1 MSARDHDRRIPP
13 GVRYAAM
20 PRPRPEPPP
29 LLRSHPESVV
39 MQIRIGVWLCGVLLT
54 LLASEASSTPECGG
68 DAVIDRPRIGLVLG
82 GGGAR
87 GMAHIGVIEELERLG
102 VPVDCIAGTSM
113 GALIGGLYAAGMNA
127 AELRALVEDLD
138 WADAFDDQP
147 PRASRP
153 AQRRR
158 DDLLVLPASVGIRDR
173 EIILPE
179 GAFSGQKIEL
189 RLTREL
195 SQRTRDGTFASL
207 AIPFRAVAT
216 DLVTG
221 AAITLAE
228 GSVARAMRA
237 SMSIPAVFTP
247 IRDGERLL
255 VDGALANNLP
265 IDVARAMGAEVI
277 IAVDVATPLMD
288 STAMRSAFNV
298 MRQMSHLMVQQ
309 NTRPQIA
316 SMGSGDI
323 LIEPKLS
330 PDLGPMD
337 FERAVD
343 AIIPTGRSAALAH
356 EERLRMHAF
365 PGAATTQADR
375 RAAPDVGYL
384 ELDNHSQL
392 SDQLLLNRL
401 GLTVPAPLDIDA
413 LEAGVARVHALG
425 RLKQVHWELTERD
438 GATGVRITV
447 EPDIRAPR
455 FLEYGLKLSANNT
468 RNALNLRLGW
478 LETARD
484 DLGAEWRAIAQIGEE
499 PALALEYFQPLDLNG
514 RFYLRPSAF
523 WERQRIPLLEASQ
536 RIAEAD
542 VTRFGADVELGYE
555 FGNAAVARV
564 GIRRYRTDVSGLD
577 PELASSDVDGA
588 EWRVE
593 VLRDSLDDV
602 FFPSQGRRSSLLY
615 RRSVS
620 TLGADEGFEQLEVF
634 HFGARTRDR
643 LTLQWSAMAMLTL
656 DDDAPLANQ
665 FRAGGFSRLSG
676 YRSAELAGQHFTM
689 GLVGVRWRLS
699 PSALSPAAVGATLEY
714 GNVWNERSDISLSD
728 GLANVSLYF
737 GYNSPLGPLYIGYG
751 YGEGSRS
758 AVFMS
763 LGRPF

>member
-1 MSARDHDRRIPP
+1 
-13 GVRYAAM
+13 
-20 PRPRPEPPP
+20 
-29 LLRSHPESVV
+29 

-54 LLASEASSTPECGG
+54 LLASQAFSAPECGG
-68 DAVIDRPRIGLVLG
+68 DAVVDRPRIGLVLG

-113 GALIGGLYAAGMNA
+113 GALIGGLYAAGMSA

-138 WADAFDDQP
+138 WVDAFDDQT
-147 PRASRP
+147 PREARP

-158 DDLLVLPASVGIRDR
+158 DDLLVLPASVGVRDG
-173 EIILPE
+173 EVILPE

-189 RLTREL
+189 RLAREL

-207 AIPFRAVAT
+207 PIPFRAVAT
-216 DLVTG
+216 DLATG
-221 AAITLAE
+221 AAVTLAE

-265 IDVARAMGAEVI
+265 IDVVRDMGAEVI

-288 STAMRSAFNV
+288 SMAMRSALNV
-298 MRQMSHLMVQQ
+298 MRQLSHLMVQQ

-316 SMGSGDI
+316 SLGNEDI
-323 LIEPKLS
+323 LIEPKLAAN
-330 PDLGPMD
+330 LGPMD
-337 FERAVD
+337 FDRAVEE
-343 AIIPTGRSAALAH
+343 IIPTGRSAALAH
-356 EERLRMHAF
+356 EDRLRAYAY
-365 PGAATTQADR
+365 PN
-375 RAAPDVGYL
+375 AAPPLTYPGSPPEVAYL
-384 ELDNHSQL
+384 ELDNRSQL
-392 SDQLLLNRL
+392 SDHLLLNRL
-401 GLTVPAPLDIDA
+401 GVTTPGPLDIDA
-413 LEAGVARVHALG
+413 LEAGAARVHALG
-425 RLKQVHWELTERD
+425 RLKQVHWELMERE
-438 GATGVRITV
+438 GITGIRVTV

-455 FLEYGLKLSANNT
+455 FLQYGLKLSANNT
-468 RNALNLRLGW
+468 RNAVNLRLGW

-499 PALALEYFQPLDLNG
+499 PALAVEYFQPLDLDG
-514 RFYLRPSAF
+514 RFYLRPSAS

-542 VTRFGADVELGYE
+542 ITRFGADLEFGYE
-555 FGNAAVARV
+555 FGNAAVARA

-577 PELASSDVDGA
+577 PDLTKGEVDGG

-593 VLRDSLDDV
+593 VLRDSLDNV
-602 FFPSQGRRSSLLY
+602 FFPSSGRRSSLLY

-620 TLGADEGFEQLEVF
+620 ALGADHSFEQFEVF

-643 LTLQWSAMAMLTL
+643 LTLQWSAIAMLTL

-676 YRSAELAGQHFTM
+676 YRASELAGQHFVM
-689 GLVGVRWRLS
+689 GLVGARWRLS
-699 PSALSPAAVGATLEY
+699 QSRILPAAIGGTLEY
-714 GNVWNERSDISLSD
+714 GNVWNERSDISVSD
-728 GLANVSLYF
+728 GLANLSLYF
-737 GYNSPLGPLYIGYG
+737 GYSSPLGPLYIGYG
-751 YGEGSRS
+751 YGEGSKS
-758 AVFMS
+758 AIFMS